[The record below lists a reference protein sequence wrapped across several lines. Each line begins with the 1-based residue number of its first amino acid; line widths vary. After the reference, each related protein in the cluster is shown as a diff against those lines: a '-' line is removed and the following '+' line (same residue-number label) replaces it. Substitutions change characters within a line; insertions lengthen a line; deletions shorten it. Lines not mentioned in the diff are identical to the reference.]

1 LCKVWGRDVNKA
13 ENVRR
18 KLPSAPP
25 SKLFLVPDPCHGEIF
40 VLIPISTDFHGFYG
54 DPLISNI
61 SKKIIL
67 FGQNYDTS
75 LTLFYPFYQKKKQIF
90 CIFLFLKIKTT
101 HNAFITKH
109 VPMQKYLA
117 TNNHTK
123 THSQNILNHSR
134 KEK

>member
-1 LCKVWGRDVNKA
+1 VRPYKQHKANKNKLKILNCVKL
-13 ENVRR
+13 EVGMLTRR
-18 KLPSAPP
+18 R
-25 SKLFLVPDPCHGEIF
+25 
-40 VLIPISTDFHGFYG
+40 
-54 DPLISNI
+54 ISNI